1 MSVNL
6 HTAARPMTRRFFAA
20 AAVAAL
26 TLLAACGDSEPDQRK
41 AFTAFLQTRIVDKPG
56 IHVPRPTAEQT
67 KSFGPYAEH
76 YALIT
81 GFNDEMDQAM
91 RGPYKIAQTAAPR
104 TIQDV
109 LARRNDIQALGEAM
123 TAVEAKMRGTLADIE
138 SKRVSLRQPDDL
150 KPVFA
155 AAYVRTVTA
164 PAEAFLA
171 TIPPVTDTVRL
182 SLRLADYLDSHRASV
197 KVNGAMIQTSDAKA
211 QAEINQML
219 DALKAQNQRL
229 NDARRRLQ
237 TVISGK

>member
-1 MSVNL
+1 MSTVL
-6 HTAARPMTRRFFAA
+6 HTTARPMTRRLFATA
-20 AAVAAL
+20 AIAAL

-41 AFTAFLQTRIVDKPG
+41 AFITFLQARIVDKPG
-56 IHVPRPTAEQT
+56 IHVPRPTTEQLN
-67 KSFGPYAEH
+67 SFGPYAEH
-76 YALIT
+76 YALIS

-91 RGPYKIAQTAAPR
+91 LGPYKIAQTVAPR

-109 LARRNDIQALGEAM
+109 QMRRNDIQALGEAM
-123 TAVEAKMRGTLADIE
+123 TAVSAKMRGTLADIE
-138 SKRVSLRQPDDL
+138 AKRTTLRQPDDL

-155 AAYVRTVTA
+155 AAYARTVTA

-171 TIPPVTDTVRL
+171 TIPPVTDTVQL
-182 SLRLADYLDSHRASV
+182 SLRLADYLDTHRASV

-237 TVISGK
+237 TVVSGR